1 MAKEE
6 PLQNVLMVELEK
18 IASDSGKGQKTPQQ
32 KSNSKLNEE
41 VDDKESEFEKATKLI
56 TSQDLAEQKKAAIP
70 TEGKDESCDKTQ
82 LLEELG

>member
-1 MAKEE
+1 MAKKE
-6 PLQNVLMVELEK
+6 PLQNVQMVELEK

-41 VDDKESEFEKATKLI
+41 VDKESEFEKATKLI

>member
-1 MAKEE
+1 
-6 PLQNVLMVELEK
+6 MVELEK
-18 IASDSGKGQKTPQQ
+18 IASDSGKGQTPQQ

-41 VDDKESEFEKATKLI
+41 VDKESEFEKATKLI

>member
-1 MAKEE
+1 
-6 PLQNVLMVELEK
+6 MVELEK
-18 IASDSGKGQKTPQQ
+18 IASDSGKGQTPQQ
-32 KSNSKLNEE
+32 KSNSKLNE
-41 VDDKESEFEKATKLI
+41 VDKESEFEKATKLI